1 MAVLPLK
8 CKYNFFNLQ
17 YSLNPNK
24 KMLNS
29 SMDEFNKTPKIN
41 IVDDERDIIHLLQKV
56 YFTKYTPYRYQY
68 VYIYTI

>member
-1 MAVLPLK
+1 
-8 CKYNFFNLQ
+8 
-17 YSLNPNK
+17 
-24 KMLNS
+24 MLNF

-56 YFTKYTPYRYQY
+56 CFTKYTPYRYQY